1 MADWGSEI
9 RHAARMLRRS
19 PGFTAMAVGAIA
31 LGIGA
36 CTAIF
41 SVVNKVL
48 LEPLPYPEPHRL
60 VQLMSTS
67 PLGNQSVVSIPTYLT
82 WRDHTNVFEYLAAYD
97 TAGPGVNLTQRDR
110 PEPLQTARVSADYF
124 RLFGARV
131 EVGRTFSTSEDSAG
145 GPRVAVISHA

>member
-1 MADWGSEI
+1 MAHWGNEI
-9 RHAARMLRRS
+9 GHAARILRRS
-19 PGFTAMAVGAIA
+19 PGFTATAMAAIA

-48 LEPLPYPEPHRL
+48 LEPLPYPEPDRL
-60 VQLMSTS
+60 VQLMSIS
-67 PLGNQSVVSIPTYLT
+67 PIGNQSVVSIPQFLT
-82 WRDHTNVFEYLAAYD
+82 WRDDTHVFQYLAAYD
-97 TAGPGVNLTQRDR
+97 IAGPSVSLTESDR

-131 EVGRTFSTSEDSAG
+131 EVGRTFD
-145 GPRVAVISHA
+145 